1 MPPPIIVNEC
11 AGDTDLEDEGVCE
24 AGVNSLKVAG
34 VDSRDLDFL
43 LGDLFIAG
51 VAHAVGHVV
60 LDSTNAGLRKT
71 ARTCFSDIGSLVCST
86 LLEHPLEE
94 AGTKIEFTNVSI
106 NAGITG

>member
-1 MPPPIIVNEC
+1 MPLPSIVNEC
-11 AGDTDLEDEGVCE
+11 AGEADLEEEGVCD

-34 VDSRDLDFL
+34 VDSRDRDFL

-51 VAHAVGHVV
+51 VVEAIAHAV

-94 AGTKIEFTNVSI
+94 AGTKIEFINVSI